1 VSGRRELTLTNLK
14 NTVDWLASEA
24 VEAQMEASS
33 GAGAISGNRLCL
45 DFANLPYTSGDP
57 APHQTSWLELIDF
70 LAEKSVISGG
80 RIEELRSL
88 TEHDPRAAGT
98 LLKQAERL
106 GDAMR
111 SAFSAMLTSEDIRDK
126 WAAPINEI
134 LAITEG
140 HDELQPHNPGG
151 WKLGFRARHEGL
163 EWLLAAIAR
172 SGAELIAEG
181 AKSGLQQ
188 CSNRRCRLLFYD
200 DSRTHR
206 RRWCSMA
213 LCGNRSKVAAF
224 ARRHGGEKVLA
235 HHA

>member
-1 VSGRRELTLTNLK
+1 
-14 NTVDWLASEA
+14 
-24 VEAQMEASS
+24 MESTSS
-33 GAGAISGNRLCL
+33 TGSVSGNRLCL

-70 LAEKSVISGG
+70 LAEKNVISGA

-98 LLKQAERL
+98 LLRQAERL

-111 SAFSAMLTSEDIRDK
+111 LAFAAMLASEEIRNE
-126 WAAPINEI
+126 WAAPINKI
-134 LAITEG
+134 LSITEG
-140 HDELQPHNPGG
+140 HDELQQADAGG

-181 AKSGLQQ
+181 ASSGLQQ
-188 CSNRRCRLLFYD
+188 CSNPRCRLLFYD

-206 RRWCSMA
+206 RRWCSMT
-213 LCGNRSKVAAF
+213 LCGNRNKVAAF
-224 ARRHGGEKVLA
+224 ARRHGGEKARA
-235 HHA
+235 HHG

>member
-1 VSGRRELTLTNLK
+1 MGVGS
-14 NTVDWLASEA
+14 ASELA
-24 VEAQMEASS
+24 PVNA
-33 GAGAISGNRLCL
+33 NRLCL

-57 APHQTSWLELIDF
+57 LAHQTSWLELVEF
-70 LAEKSVISGG
+70 LAEKRVISGS
-80 RIEELRSL
+80 RSEELREL
-88 TEHDPRAAGT
+88 TETDPKAAGT
-98 LLKQAERL
+98 LIRQAERL
-106 GDAMR
+106 GNALRLVLGAMMAGR
-111 SAFSAMLTSEDIRDK
+111 NLEPEHLS
-126 WAAPINEI
+126 PINAI

-140 HDELQPHNPGG
+140 YDELQQDDAGG

-188 CSNRRCRLLFYD
+188 CSNPRCQLLFYD
-200 DSRTHR
+200 DSKTHR

-224 ARRHGGEKVLA
+224 ARRHGGENARA

>member
-1 VSGRRELTLTNLK
+1 
-14 NTVDWLASEA
+14 
-24 VEAQMEASS
+24 MESTS
-33 GAGAISGNRLCL
+33 GASLVSGNRLCL
-45 DFANLPYTSGDP
+45 DFANLPYTPGDP

-70 LAEKSVISGG
+70 LAEKNVISGA

-106 GDAMR
+106 GGALR
-111 SAFSAMLTSEDIRDK
+111 LAFAAILESEEIRNE

-134 LAITEG
+134 LSITEG
-140 HDELQPHNPGG
+140 HDELQLDAGGG

-181 AKSGLQQ
+181 ARSGLRR
-188 CSNRRCRLLFYD
+188 CSNPHCRLLFYD

-224 ARRHGGEKVLA
+224 ARRHGEEKARA